1 MMLRATTACAVLL
14 LTSCVAQQ
22 QTGSGV
28 EQAIRD
34 YIEVR
39 QLAELE
45 FLRSSNRD
53 HWTELNEKFI
63 IYKGYDEEYLLEFSR
78 NCYELN
84 EHPVVADVRREPNRV
99 RARFD
104 TLRGCRIEKIFAVN
118 ANDVAEL
125 TALGEHNE

>member
-1 MMLRATTACAVLL
+1 MMLRATTACAALL
-14 LTSCVAQQ
+14 LTSCASQP

-63 IYKGYDEEYLLEFSR
+63 
-78 NCYELN
+78 
-84 EHPVVADVRREPNRV
+84 
-99 RARFD
+99 
-104 TLRGCRIEKIFAVN
+104 
-118 ANDVAEL
+118 
-125 TALGEHNE
+125 